1 MANCFH
7 CEIEIKKRE
16 KWMLKCFICGL
27 ISHLKCANV
36 SEAEHNVITSNP
48 SINYTCK
55 TCSKAKFFIELK
67 EVKTALDDVKKTIEQ
82 QQIKFGEQIILLQ
95 ESINKSNKTNDTL
108 LINSNSNLKGY
119 SKAVKR
125 QNEKIIVKPTKGQD
139 SKKTR
144 EEITEK
150 IKPEDLAIGV
160 ENIKY
165 VKNGGIL
172 INCTENNSK
181 EKMKNKMEEF
191 GDKYQIEEP
200 KVRKPNIMLVNVEKE
215 YIERE
220 NDEIEKCLGEQN
232 CSLQGENKNEI
243 KILRKYVKKKY

>member
-55 TCSKAKFFIELK
+55 TCSKAEFLIELK
-67 EVKTALDDVKKTIEQ
+67 KVKTALDDVKKTIEQ

-119 SKAVKR
+119 S
-125 QNEKIIVKPTKGQD
+125 QD

-172 INCTENNSK
+172 INCTDNNSK
-181 EKMKNKMEEF
+181 EKIKNKMEEF

-232 CSLQGENKNEI
+232 CSLQGENKNKI
-243 KILRKYVKKKY
+243 KILRKYVKKILTVVINIRG